1 MPENNE
7 MPELKFKAV
16 DAEGRQIDCDAL
28 FMFESPETGKNYIVY
43 TDNSIDE
50 EGNTRV
56 YASIY
61 NPEDLRMSDEQ
72 DLAALELIPIETDK
86 EWKIIET
93 ILEEMQNQVEEE
105 Q

>member
-1 MPENNE
+1 MDKN
-7 MPELKFKAV
+7 KFTI
-16 DAEGRQIDCDAL
+16 IDESGEEKSYDVL
-28 FMFESPETGKNYIVY
+28 FTFDSDETGKSYMVY

-61 NPEDLRMSDEQ
+61 NPNEDEVK
-72 DLAALELIPIETDK
+72 LEPIETDR
-86 EWKIIET
+86 EWTIIEK
-93 ILEEMQNQVEEE
+93 ILEEIQASAQSGETNE

>member
-1 MPENNE
+1 MKE
-7 MPELKFKAV
+7 ELVKFKV
-16 DAEGRQIDCDAL
+16 FDDNGKEVECEVL
-28 FMFESPETGKNYIVY
+28 FTFDSDETGKSYMVY

-61 NPEDLRMSDEQ
+61 NPNEDEVK
-72 DLAALELIPIETDK
+72 LEPIETDR
-86 EWKIIET
+86 EWTIIEK
-93 ILEEMQNQVEEE
+93 ILEEIQASAQSGETNE

>member
-1 MPENNE
+1 MNNKKND
-7 MPELKFKAV
+7 LKFKAV
-16 DAEGRQIDCDAL
+16 DADGRQIECETL
-28 FMFESPETGKNYIVY
+28 FMFDSPETQKSYIVY

-61 NPEDLRMSDEQ
+61 NPDDLKINKDEDV
-72 DLAALELIPIETDK
+72 AALELIPIETEK

-93 ILEEMQNQVEEE
+93 ILETMQEEAAAE
-105 Q
+105 